1 MATTTTLE
9 RLRNAVD
16 DLRRVL
22 DDLRRVLDDIDYE
35 LDELEDDDDEASLD
49 AKVCECRHPGK
60 WHKSL
65 THTTYCLSPD
75 CPCRK
80 FEPAGGDA

>member
-9 RLRNAVD
+9 RLRDAVD
-16 DLRRVL
+16 DLRHTLSV
-22 DDLRRVLDDIDYE
+22 IEYG
-35 LDELEDDDDEASLD
+35 LD
-49 AKVCECRHPGK
+49 ALEAANSDSHNCECGHPRK

-65 THTTYCLSPD
+65 THHHQCQTPD

>member
-9 RLRNAVD
+9 RLRDAVD
-16 DLRRVL
+16 DLRRA
-22 DDLRRVLDDIDYE
+22 LDDIEYE
-35 LDELEDDDDEASLD
+35 LRELEDDEPEPRPQPN
-49 AKVCECRHPGK
+49 AKSCECGHPRR
-60 WHKSL
+60 WHESPDVRD
-65 THTTYCLSPD
+65 CLSPD

>member
-9 RLRNAVD
+9 RLRDAVD
-16 DLRRVL
+16 DLRHTLSV
-22 DDLRRVLDDIDYE
+22 IEYG
-35 LDELEDDDDEASLD
+35 LD
-49 AKVCECRHPGK
+49 ALEAANSDSHNCECRHLRR
-60 WHKSL
+60 WHESPDVSA
-65 THTTYCLSPD
+65 CLSPD